1 MPQLGLGISPV
12 KNRSNVFYYDPD
24 ALSYLS
30 AVEAADG
37 QGLETGVKIAINNFV
52 LDCKADGIWNSIVTS
67 CIMAGARTVAGA
79 LVPLRGNAPTNNN
92 FVAGDYSRTLGLIGD
107 DSTKYLNT
115 GYNNNDTT
123 NFPQD
128 DSHMSCYVTTSQTD
142 AAGTL
147 VGTTNSV
154 GGQLSLHYNT
164 TTNIICRN
172 RASATSTLSL
182 APIGFQGQSRN
193 NSSNFFRRFTSASGA
208 SDATVTATS
217 LAPVNLLLGV
227 FAVGTGTQFSNARMS
242 FYSIG
247 KSLSIP
253 SLDTRVTTLMSAIS
267 EALA

>member
-1 MPQLGLGISPV
+1 MPLCSGVCPLPV
-12 KNRSNVFYYDPD
+12 NRIKNRLFDPD
-24 ALSYLS
+24 ARDYILR
-30 AVEAADG
+30 VEAADG
-37 QGLETGVKIAINNFV
+37 ERLESQVRGAINAFV
-52 LDCKADGIWNSIVTS
+52 LGCKADGTWTSIVTS

-79 LVPLRGNAPTNNN
+79 ITPLVGNAPTNNN
-92 FVAGDYSRTLGLIGD
+92 FVAGDYSRKLGLIGD

-123 NFPQD
+123 NFPQN
-128 DSHMSCYVTTSQTD
+128 DSHISCYVTASQTD
-142 AAGTL
+142 ASGTL
-147 VGTTNSV
+147 VGTTNSI

-172 RASATSTLSL
+172 RASTTSLFSL

-193 NSSNFFRRFTSASGA
+193 NSSNFFRRFTSIAGT

-217 LAPVNLLLGV
+217 VAPVNLLLGV
-227 FAVGTGTQFSNARMS
+227 FAVGIGTQFSNARMS

-253 SLDTRVTTLMSAIS
+253 NLDTRVTTLMNT
-267 EALA
+267 LASVIV